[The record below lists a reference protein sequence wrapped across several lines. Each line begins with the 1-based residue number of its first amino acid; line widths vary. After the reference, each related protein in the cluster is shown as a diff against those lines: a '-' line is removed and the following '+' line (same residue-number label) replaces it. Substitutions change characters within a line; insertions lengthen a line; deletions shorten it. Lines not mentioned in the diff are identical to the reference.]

1 MFTGTP
7 GFRFRGSTRQLGG
20 VWWLLMAPGLA
31 LIAMAIAI
39 MVWPE
44 LLAYLVAGALLLAGI
59 SLTTW
64 GWSVRQV
71 SKRSQR
77 RDGTVY
83 YEVM

>member
-1 MFTGTP
+1 MN
-7 GFRFRGSTRQLGG
+7 FRFRGNLSPAGG
-20 VWWLLMAPGLA
+20 AWWLLMAPGLVLILMA
-31 LIAMAIAI
+31 LAI
-39 MVWPE
+39 MIWPE

-77 RDGTVY
+77 RDGNVY
-83 YEVM
+83 YEVL